1 MKHYLFVTS
10 KSTTSIRSRP
20 LDSLPIII
28 GVSLRFHSIL
38 AYGFVAPYRTIER
51 IPFSSG
57 SRIWTFD
64 VKRYSSA
71 MSNQNE
77 FKRLKVSPTK
87 VPSEKVIGTHSGTFQ
102 ADEALGVWLLRQL
115 PTYHQSKV
123 VRTRDEQVLKDLD
136 VVIDVGGVY
145 DVSFSRIVS
154 SVSSRFF
161 SFVL

>member
-10 KSTTSIRSRP
+10 KSTSSIRSIP
-20 LDSLPIII
+20 LDFSIII
-28 GVSLRFHSIL
+28 GVSLRFRIFAS
-38 AYGFVAPYRTIER
+38 GFVAPYRIIER

-57 SRIWTFD
+57 SCISTFE
-64 VKRYSSA
+64 VQRYSST

-77 FKRLKVSPTK
+77 FKRLKVSSTK
-87 VPSEKVIGTHSGTFQ
+87 VPSQKVIGTHSGTFQ

-145 DVSFSRIVS
+145 DVSFSHIVS
-154 SVSSRFF
+154 SVFSRSS
-161 SFVL
+161 SVL